1 MQLSASDRKLKWYH
15 KLVFA
20 LGEFAPSV
28 AVGTVLPFYFLF
40 FLTDVAG
47 VRPGVAGTI
56 LLVARIWDAVN
67 DPLVGVLSDRTR
79 SQLGRRRPY
88 MLAGAV
94 PMAVL
99 YMLLWFVPP
108 LATSGA
114 RAMYYLGVY
123 LLFDLAYT
131 LVSGPYYALTPEMSL
146 DTDERTSIVTYRAGL
161 SIVTGLLAAVALPF
175 VFEAAGSM
183 QVAFQWAGIGIGLI
197 SMLPY
202 FLLVALVRERADFQS
217 ARTTD
222 VVRSVRVLL
231 RNRAFW
237 LSLLLNGL
245 AWLAIA
251 MVEAVFAY
259 FLIYWAKVSEANTP
273 IFLATILASATV
285 FLPVVNWLAGRYEK
299 KWAFVIATSVWAV
312 LHVALW
318 WVPAAAVVPVFIVAV
333 LAGLGI
339 SAAHVLPAAMGADA
353 LESVEYESGERQEGV
368 FGGLSGFIQKL
379 GTSLALASVGWV
391 LELTGYQPN
400 AAAQAPAALLGIRA
414 LTTWVPAALLV
425 AAIAAAAAF
434 PITRS
439 VHRALNEELARRRAA
454 RRDPRAPLDAG

>member
-1 MQLSASDRKLKWYH
+1 MRLSASDRKLSWYH

-28 AVGTVLPFYFLF
+28 AVGTVIPFYFLF

-47 VRPGVAGTI
+47 VRPGIAGTI
-56 LLVARIWDAVN
+56 LLIARIWDAVN
-67 DPLVGVLSDRTR
+67 DPLVGALSDRTR
-79 SQLGRRRPY
+79 SKLGRRRPY

-94 PMAVL
+94 PMAVF
-99 YMLLWFVPP
+99 YALLWFVPP

-114 RAMYYLGVY
+114 RALYYLVIY

-131 LVSGPYYALTPEMSL
+131 FVSGPYYALTPEISL
-146 DTDERTSIVTYRAGL
+146 DTDERTSIVTYRAGV

-175 VFEAAGSM
+175 VFDAAGSM
-183 QVAFQWAGIGIGLI
+183 RMAFQWAGIAIGLF
-197 SMLPY
+197 SMVPY
-202 FLLVALVRERADFQS
+202 FVLVALLRERAEFQP
-217 ARTTD
+217 AD
-222 VVRSVRVLL
+222 AAHVVRSARVLL
-231 RNRAFW
+231 RNRGFW

-259 FLIYWAKVSEANTP
+259 FLIYWAMVSEADTP

-285 FLPVVNWLAGRYEK
+285 FLPVVNWLSKRYEK
-299 KWAFVIATSVWAV
+299 KWAFVIATSVWMV

-318 WVPAAAVVPVFIVAV
+318 WVPAASVIPVFIVAV
-333 LAGLGI
+333 LAGLGV
-339 SAAHVLPAAMGADA
+339 SAAHVLPTAMGADV
-353 LESVEYESGERQEGV
+353 LESVEIESGERQEGV

-379 GTSLALASVGWV
+379 GTSLALAAVGWV

-400 AAAQAPAALLGIRA
+400 AVAQSPAAMLGIRT

-454 RRDPRAPLDAG
+454 RRIPLAPLDAE